1 MSSNTKTLNH
11 HYVGE
16 KVYVK
21 GTGKRWTGSEYSA
34 TIVDVKEGTIKLQYD
49 DGGFKRFTNEEFN
62 DVLMSIDQFDNSKFG
77 VLDCEWSD
85 DQFNPII
92 EMEDEFTSL
101 REEMHKAAKAMNFT
115 EASKIKQKVE
125 AVRMNI
131 NQVKYQKALLKSAI
145 LREDYQ
151 EAEKISKLIES
162 LKTNKSASSNSKD
175 KLEQPKANL
184 SFFQIVNK
192 ALKSAFRGGI
202 SGAIAMVTQVSSLMW
217 MRTIMNYQYQYGMS
231 TKEAAKVLYA
241 EGGLLRFYRG
251 YSAALIQGPLS
262 RFGDT
267 AANVGV
273 LELFNSYEST
283 KKLPAFAKTFG
294 ASIGAALFR
303 IFLMPVDTI
312 KTTLQVEGQTALKK
326 LREKSKVHG
335 FKVFYHGALGASFAT
350 FAGHYPWFATF
361 NTMQEVIPVPSSKM
375 YKLLRNAG
383 IGFCSSVISD
393 TISNSLRVLKT
404 YRQTHVD
411 NVSYMDAARQIIEK
425 DGVIGLFGR
434 GLKTRIITNGAQG
447 LMFSV
452 IWKWLDEKLK
462 K

>member
-21 GTGKRWTGSEYSA
+21 GTGKRWSGSEYSA

-202 SGAIAMVTQVSSLMW
+202 SGAIAMVTQVSTLMW
-217 MRTIMNYQYQYGMS
+217 MRTIMNYQYRYGMS

-251 YSAALIQGPLS
+251 YSAALIQGPLRGS
-262 RFGDT
+262 EIQLQT
-267 AANVGV
+267 
-273 LELFNSYEST
+273 LECLSYLIPMNQQRSCQRLL
-283 KKLPAFAKTFG
+283 KRLG
-294 ASIGAALFR
+294 L
-303 IFLMPVDTI
+303 L
-312 KTTLQVEGQTALKK
+312 LGQRYLGFSSCRLIQLKQHFKSKAK
-326 LREKSKVHG
+326 LRLKNLEKNPKC
-335 FKVFYHGALGASFAT
+335 
-350 FAGHYPWFATF
+350 
-361 NTMQEVIPVPSSKM
+361 M
-375 YKLLRNAG
+375 
-383 IGFCSSVISD
+383 
-393 TISNSLRVLKT
+393 VLKCFT
-404 YRQTHVD
+404 MV
-411 NVSYMDAARQIIEK
+411 
-425 DGVIGLFGR
+425 L
-434 GLKTRIITNGAQG
+434 
-447 LMFSV
+447 
-452 IWKWLDEKLK
+452 
-462 K
+462 